1 MRPTKALLAGLVVVG
16 VVASGAV
23 SPAAAT
29 PDAPTSGTG
38 EVAVDDRAADVY
50 WRGTWAAAQQPV
62 NPFVPGWS
70 QRGFTNQSLRQVI
83 RISVGGTHVR
93 IRLSNLYGDTPLPV
107 TGATIARTE
116 AGAALQRGSQRHLT
130 FGGRQWAQIPV
141 GTELDSDPLLMLTTP
156 LEQLTVTLYFARHTG
171 RATYHSRATATSYLA
186 NGDHRVDP
194 AATAFTGRSGSWY
207 FLTRVDVRG
216 DQASPPDGIVALGD
230 SITDGYGSTP
240 DANNRYPD
248 ELAERLVR
256 NNTPRPVLNAG
267 ISANRVL
274 SDSAC
279 GGEPAITRFR
289 RNVATQ
295 PGVRTVIVLE
305 GINDI
310 RTQGGTTGCAQGAP
324 VITTQQLIDG
334 HTYLIRWA
342 RDRGFT
348 AIGATLPPC
357 GCGGGEETM
366 RTQLNRWM
374 RTTAGTANGYDA
386 VADLDTA
393 LADPTSPRTLRPAYD
408 SGDGLHPNNAGY
420 RRIADTI
427 PLTRL

>member
-1 MRPTKALLAGLVVVG
+1 MRAKNVLHTSLVMASL
-16 VVASGAV
+16 VAAGAV
-23 SPAAAT
+23 APAAAT
-29 PDAPTSGTG
+29 PQALPATG
-38 EVAVDDRAADVY
+38 DVAVHDRAADVY
-50 WRGTWAAAQQPV
+50 WRGSWAAAQQPR
-62 NPFVPGWS
+62 NPNVPGWS
-70 QRGFTNQSLRQVI
+70 QRGFTDQSLRQVI
-83 RISVGGTHVR
+83 RISSGGTHVR

-130 FGGRQWAQIPV
+130 FGGRQTAQIPV
-141 GTELDSDPLLMLTTP
+141 GTELDSDPLLMRTTP

-207 FLTRVDVRG
+207 FLTRLDVRS
-216 DQASPPDGIVALGD
+216 DRARPPDGIVALGD

-240 DANNRYPD
+240 NANNRYPD
-248 ELAERLVR
+248 ELAERLAR
-256 NNTPRPVLNAG
+256 NNTPRPVLNVG

-274 SDSAC
+274 SDSPC
-279 GGEPAITRFR
+279 GGESAIARFR

-295 PGVRTVIVLE
+295 PGVRTLIVLE

-310 RTQGGTTGCAQGAP
+310 RSQGGTTGCAQGAP
-324 VITTQQLIDG
+324 VITAQQLIDG
-334 HTYLIRWA
+334 HRYLIKWA
-342 RDRGFT
+342 RERGLT

-357 GCGGGEETM
+357 GCVGGNEAM
-366 RTQLNRWM
+366 RTELNRWM
-374 RTTAGTANGYDA
+374 RTTAGTAGGYDA
-386 VADLDTA
+386 VADADTA
-393 LADPTSPRTLRPAYD
+393 LADPANPRALRPAYD